1 MVLRSWGQGTKSYK
15 GVELNP
21 VVSCTKIRTREA
33 NNDLY
38 QAVQNIDIMG
48 SWDYE
53 LIFVLVRFYLAIIF
67 KIFHIVCVIV
77 IISDSF
83 DKMQDYLSCNDMST
97 EEKQLLFKFRTRTY
111 PCKTNFRNLYEPDLS
126 CSICL
131 KEDSPEHLFN

>member
-15 GVELNP
+15 GVELSP

-38 QAVQNIDIMG
+38 QPVQNIDIMG

-67 KIFHIVCVIV
+67 KIFHIPQNSGNKKSENKNNHLIIV
-77 IISDSF
+77 
-83 DKMQDYLSCNDMST
+83 
-97 EEKQLLFKFRTRTY
+97 
-111 PCKTNFRNLYEPDLS
+111 
-126 CSICL
+126 
-131 KEDSPEHLFN
+131 